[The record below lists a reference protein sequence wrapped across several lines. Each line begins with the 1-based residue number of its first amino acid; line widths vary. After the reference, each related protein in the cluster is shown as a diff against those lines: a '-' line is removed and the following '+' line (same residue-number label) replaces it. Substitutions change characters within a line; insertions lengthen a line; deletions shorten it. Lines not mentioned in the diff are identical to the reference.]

1 MTIWRVSRRE
11 PRHLLESVFVLLRL
25 AGAVCLLLFGLR
37 LVRDGA
43 TEGFGLR
50 LRMVLGFGTRSRPRA
65 FFSGL
70 LATIGLQ
77 SSTATALM
85 TADFAG
91 QGMIDPRK
99 AQIVLLGA
107 NLGTAL
113 TAWFVS
119 AGITAISPVLIA
131 AGYVLRRR
139 HNPQATGLGLALIG
153 VGVLLLAVTLLET
166 ASAPMRDSPALAAFL
181 GLLGGALPVAFAVAA
196 ALAALCA
203 SSLAVIVLLLPL
215 AAHGS
220 LTPALSVAMVL
231 GANFGGAIPPVLA
244 TAKAGAAARRVTLG
258 NLAVRGI
265 GCVIALP
272 LAGVIGGAL
281 LQQGAGAAG
290 LPVAAHLAFNV
301 ALALVIA
308 PFAGALGVAMARAVP
323 DDPVADA
330 DRPRWLDDAALS
342 QPELALT
349 GASRE
354 ALAIGDIVERM
365 MVLVMT
371 AFRTNDPSP
380 LREVAHLDDR
390 VDLLQQAVK
399 VYLARLSNAGGEGEK
414 RRAIVVLDYVINLEH
429 IGDIL
434 DKGLSGE
441 AEKKIALGLRFS
453 DEGYRELSALFL
465 TTQENMRIAQTIF
478 MSRDKTLARKLVEAK
493 VDIRRM
499 ERASAERHFLRL
511 RDGQADSLQ
520 TSSLHLDMLRDLKRI
535 NAHIA
540 SVAYP
545 ILDEEGLLV
554 ESRLKSSDGRAA

>member
-1 MTIWRVSRRE
+1 M
-11 PRHLLESVFVLLRL
+11 ESFTVLLNL

-50 LRMVLGFGTRSRPRA
+50 LRMVLGLGTRNGVRA
-65 FFSGL
+65 FLSGL
-70 LATIGLQ
+70 VATIGMQ

-85 TADFAG
+85 TADFAA
-91 QGMIDPRK
+91 QGMIAGRK

-131 AGYVLRRR
+131 VGYLLRRR
-139 HNPQATGLGLALIG
+139 KSPRATGLGLALIG
-153 VGVLLLAVTLLET
+153 AGLLLLSVTLLET

-181 GLLGGALPVAFAVAA
+181 GLLGGAWPVAFAVAA
-196 ALAALCA
+196 GLAVLCA

-220 LTPALSVAMVL
+220 LTPALAVAMVL

-244 TAKAGAAARRVTLG
+244 TLKAGAAARRVTLG
-258 NLAVRGI
+258 NLAVRGL
-265 GCVIALP
+265 GCLIAMP
-272 LAGVIGGAL
+272 LAGVLGAAL
-281 LQQGAGAAG
+281 AAEGAAGAG
-290 LPVAAHLAFNV
+290 LPVAAHLAFNIV
-301 ALALVIA
+301 LAAVTA
-308 PFAGALGVAMARAVP
+308 PFAGLLGSAMARAVP
-323 DDPVADA
+323 DEAATDA
-330 DRPRWLDDAALS
+330 VTPRWLDDAALE
-342 QPELALT
+342 QPVLALT

-354 ALAIGDIVERM
+354 ALAIGDLVERM

-371 AFRTNDPSP
+371 AFRTNDPLP
-380 LREVAHLDDR
+380 LREVAQLDDR
-390 VDLLQQAVK
+390 VDTLQQAVK
-399 VYLARLSNAGGEGEK
+399 VYLARLGPAGGETEK
-414 RRAIVVLDYVINLEH
+414 RRAIAVLDYVINLEH

-434 DKGLSGE
+434 DKGLSGQV
-441 AEKKIALGLRFS
+441 EKKVGLGLRFS
-453 DEGYRELSALFL
+453 DEGYRELTALFL

-499 ERASAERHFLRL
+499 ERESAERHFQRL
-511 RDGQADSLQ
+511 RGGQTDSLQ

-535 NAHIA
+535 NAHVA

-554 ESRLKSSDGRAA
+554 ESRLKVAE

>member
-1 MTIWRVSRRE
+1 M
-11 PRHLLESVFVLLRL
+11 ESVVVLLHL

-50 LRMVLGFGTRSRPRA
+50 LRMVLGLGTRSRPRA

-85 TADFAG
+85 TADFAA
-91 QGMIDPRK
+91 QGIIAPRK

-107 NLGTAL
+107 NVGTAL

-119 AGITAISPVLIA
+119 AGITAISPLLIA
-131 AGYVLRRR
+131 GGYVLRRCR
-139 HNPQATGLGLALIG
+139 NPQARGLGLALIG
-153 VGVLLLAVTLLET
+153 VGLLLLAVNLLES

-181 GLLGGALPVAFAVAA
+181 ELLGGALPVAFGMAAGLAV
-196 ALAALCA
+196 LSA
-203 SSLAVIVLLLPL
+203 SSLAVIVLLLPI
-215 AAHGS
+215 AAHGG
-220 LTPALSVAMVL
+220 LTPALTVAMVL

-265 GCVIALP
+265 GCLVALP
-272 LAGVIGGAL
+272 LASVLGAAL
-281 LQQGAGAAG
+281 LHRGASDAG
-290 LPVAAHLAFNV
+290 LPVAAHLAFNLG
-301 ALALVIA
+301 LAIVIA
-308 PFAGALGVAMARAVP
+308 PFARPLGRMMARAVP

-330 DRPRWLDDAALS
+330 DKPRWLDDAALN

-349 GASRE
+349 DASRE
-354 ALAIGDIVERM
+354 VLAIGDIVARM
-365 MVLVMT
+365 MSQVMT
-371 AFRTNDPSP
+371 AFRTNDPTP
-380 LREVAHLDDR
+380 LREVTHLDDR
-390 VDLLQQAVK
+390 VDRLQHAVK
-399 VYLARLSNAGGEGEK
+399 VYLARLSNAGSGAEK

-429 IGDIL
+429 MGDII
-434 DKGLSGE
+434 DKGLSE
-441 AEKKIALGLRFS
+441 EVKKKISLGLRFS
-453 DEGYRELSALFL
+453 DEGYRELTALFL

-478 MSRDKTLARKLVEAK
+478 MNRDETLARKLVEAK

-499 ERASAERHFLRL
+499 EHASAERHFLRL

-535 NAHIA
+535 NAHVA

-554 ESRLKSSDGRAA
+554 ESRLKSADDRAT

>member
-1 MTIWRVSRRE
+1 M
-11 PRHLLESVFVLLRL
+11 ESFAVLLNL

-50 LRMVLGFGTRSRPRA
+50 LRMVLGLGTRNGVRA
-65 FFSGL
+65 FISGL
-70 LATIGLQ
+70 VATIGLQ

-85 TADFAG
+85 TADFAA
-91 QGMIDPRK
+91 QGMIAARK

-131 AGYVLRRR
+131 LGYVLRRR
-139 HNPQATGLGLALIG
+139 KNPKATGLGLALIG
-153 VGVLLLAVTLLET
+153 VGILLLSVTLLEQ
-166 ASAPMRDSPALAAFL
+166 ASAPMRNSPALAAFL
-181 GLLGGALPVAFAVAA
+181 GLLGGAWPVAFAVAA
-196 ALAALCA
+196 GLAVLCA

-220 LTPALSVAMVL
+220 LTPALAVAMVL

-244 TAKAGAAARRVTLG
+244 TMKAGAAARRVTLG

-265 GCVIALP
+265 GCLIAMP
-272 LAGVIGGAL
+272 LAGMLGAAL
-281 LQQGAGAAG
+281 AAQGATGAG

-301 ALALVIA
+301 VLAAVTA
-308 PFAGALGVAMARAVP
+308 PLAGLLGSAMARAVP
-323 DDPVADA
+323 DEAATDDET
-330 DRPRWLDDAALS
+330 PRWLDDAALE
-342 QPELALT
+342 QPVLALT

-354 ALAIGDIVERM
+354 ALAIGDLVERM

-371 AFRTNDPSP
+371 AFRGNDPLP
-380 LREVAHLDDR
+380 LREVAQLDDK
-390 VDLLQQAVK
+390 VDKLQQAVK
-399 VYLARLSNAGGEGEK
+399 VYLARLGHAGGEAEK
-414 RRAIVVLDYVINLEH
+414 RRAIAVLDYVINLEH

-434 DKGLSGE
+434 DKGLSGQV
-441 AEKKIALGLRFS
+441 EKKVGLGLRFS
-453 DEGYRELSALFL
+453 DEGYRELTALFL

-499 ERASAERHFLRL
+499 ERELAERHFQRL
-511 RDGQADSLQ
+511 RGGQTDSLQ

-535 NAHIA
+535 NAHVA

-545 ILDEEGLLV
+545 ILDEDGMLV
-554 ESRLKSSDGRAA
+554 ESRLKAAE